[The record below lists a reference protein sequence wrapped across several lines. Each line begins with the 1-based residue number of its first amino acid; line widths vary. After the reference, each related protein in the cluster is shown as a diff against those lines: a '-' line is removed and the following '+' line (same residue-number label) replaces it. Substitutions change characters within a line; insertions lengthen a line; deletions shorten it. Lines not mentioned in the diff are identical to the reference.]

1 MKSAIKHRP
10 KYPSVQ
16 RERGGFRLVLLGVL
30 LVVMTSGMAFGADA
44 TPPKD
49 SQTIRLR
56 PRQYVK
62 HPASKTQQPASAVA
76 QTPPV
81 PKTPAA
87 PPLPDWPAN
96 SHPVPAKV
104 VWDSH
109 GLRVE
114 ASNSSLDQI
123 LHEVAADTGAKVEGL
138 SQDQRIFGTFGP
150 GPARD
155 VLTQLLDGSGYN
167 LLLIGDMGQGTPR
180 QIVLSTRNKGTGQT
194 AARPTQPQDDDDS
207 ADEPEPQPEPVQ
219 MQPQQPPP
227 PQPQQMQGNPFG
239 GGGAPRSPQEI
250 MQELQMRQQQMQ
262 QQQQPQ

>member
-1 MKSAIKHRP
+1 MKAAIEQRPQHRSGTQMRVVFRCVLASA
-10 KYPSVQ
+10 
-16 RERGGFRLVLLGVL
+16 LVAALLPGTV
-30 LVVMTSGMAFGADA
+30 FGADA

-49 SQTIRLR
+49 SQASRPHLR
-56 PRQYVK
+56 RTAK
-62 HPASKTQQPASAVA
+62 RPAFKTQQAVPAVA
-76 QTPPV
+76 E
-81 PKTPAA
+81 AA
-87 PPLPDWPAN
+87 PAVEAPPAPLLPDWPVN
-96 SHPVPAKV
+96 DHPKPARV

-123 LHEVAADTGAKVEGL
+123 LHEVAADTGAKVEGMN
-138 SQDQRIFGTFGP
+138 QDQRIFGNFGP

-180 QIVLSTRNKGTGQT
+180 QIVLSTRSTGSGQP
-194 AARPTQPQDDDDS
+194 AARQSRPQEEEDT
-207 ADEPEPQPEPVQ
+207 AEEPDPQPEPVQ
-219 MQPQQPPP
+219 MQPQPQ

-250 MQELQMRQQQMQ
+250 MQEMQQRQQQMQ
-262 QQQQPQ
+262 QQQQQQQQ